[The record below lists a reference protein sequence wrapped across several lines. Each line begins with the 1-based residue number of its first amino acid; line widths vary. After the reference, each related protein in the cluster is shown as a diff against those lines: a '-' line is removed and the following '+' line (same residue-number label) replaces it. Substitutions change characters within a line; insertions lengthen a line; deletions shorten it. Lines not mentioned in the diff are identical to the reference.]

1 MTSADDT
8 NPNGR
13 VHSDIDVASMAERA
27 ADKAHDAKQIAMHAD
42 DRSAEALHL
51 SKNHAAIIETIPA
64 MHVKLDLA
72 LRPVI
77 VPVRVS
83 NAAVFAAASLGVLA
97 TCAFLA
103 LAIFIVHAVPSAF
116 ASNQDSTHEQRPAR
130 Q

>member
-1 MTSADDT
+1 MSSNADDT

-13 VHSDIDVASMAERA
+13 MHSEVDVESLAERA
-27 ADKAHDAKQIAMHAD
+27 IDHSRDAKKIAMHAD
-42 DRSAEALHL
+42 DRSAEALLL
-51 SKNHAAIIETIPA
+51 SKKHAEMIERLPAIET
-64 MHVKLDLA
+64 KLDLA

-103 LAIFIVHAVPSAF
+103 LTIFIVHAVPSAF
-116 ASNQDSTHEQRPAR
+116 ASTSPLDTHERSH
-130 Q
+130 